1 MERMA
6 WLFPSHLTVISCV
19 GQPPGQEQGPQI
31 QEGAQS
37 DTAAVSEG
45 KHFTRGKPRST
56 PGCVALRKMPLGS
69 SNRIGL
75 LPFVEQKALN
85 QWTKNLHFVG
95 HSFS

>member
-45 KHFTRGKPRST
+45 K
-56 PGCVALRKMPLGS
+56 VLR
-69 SNRIGL
+69 
-75 LPFVEQKALN
+75 
-85 QWTKNLHFVG
+85 
-95 HSFS
+95 